1 MREAATYLHDV
12 LLQLQRQGA
21 RAKGRKNKPLPL
33 LVAANKMDL
42 FTALPPKMVQAA
54 LEAEITR
61 LRATRARGIASVG
74 KASKGEGLESGAGD
88 EMNDDDDEGNVL
100 GGDASGKFSFP
111 VMRELGV
118 DVSVVGGSVASPQ
131 GGPGVYEWWDWMA
144 ELL

>member
-1 MREAATYLHDV
+1 LREAATYLHDV
-12 LLQLQRQGA
+12 LLQLQHQYA
-21 RAKGRKNKPLPL
+21 QTKGRKGKAVPL

-61 LRATRARGIASVG
+61 LRATRAKGIASVG
-74 KASKGEGLESGAGD
+74 KAGKGEGLESGAAD

-100 GGDASGKFSFP
+100 GGDASGKFNFS
-111 VMRELGV
+111 VMREWGV
-118 DVSVVGGSVASPQ
+118 DVSVVEGSVANPQ
-131 GGPGVYEWWDWMA
+131 GPGVYKWWDWIA